1 MTEEKVLEIHTFCF
15 NPSQNGGEA
24 LILVTKFIDN
34 GDEVPLMY
42 QELELNSY
50 GNCASIGLGSLFTS
64 KKLRKLADELE
75 ALEKKHTKGN
85 HGSNKI

>member
-1 MTEEKVLEIHTFCF
+1 MTEEKVLDTHVFCF

-50 GNCASIGLGSLFTS
+50 GNCASISIDGLFTA

-75 ALEKKHTKGN
+75 ALEKKYTKG
-85 HGSNKI
+85 